1 MSKFKQYTPPAALLL
16 TVFILLALS
25 GLLSEGS
32 ADVSELFFTNMILQI
47 VIFILP
53 ALFYCRIRRR
63 PIVRSGYTFAI
74 LPAHPIFLLSMFGVI
89 VLGSMLV
96 NLGVAALSG
105 TAEEFGA
112 SASNTLTGIAD
123 ASGAVY
129 VIFSFCIIPAI
140 TEEFFFRGILLSEY
154 ADDSPVAAVLLSTLA
169 FAASHFNLTQLPAYL
184 LSGLLLAFS
193 IRVTHSLLTPI
204 LLHCAVNLFNVFLLP
219 YLWQV
224 TLAPLGVLFT
234 VFILVGLILIFA
246 IVALREAEQIYTD
259 YASDS
264 RREKD
269 TFGKRGSL
277 FHTLLYGAFTPPFVA
292 ALLLSLI
299 LMFLS

>member
-1 MSKFKQYTPPAALLL
+1 MSKFKQYTPPAVLLL

-32 ADVSELFFTNMILQI
+32 AGVSELFFTNMILQI

-112 SASNTLTGIAD
+112 SASNTLAGIAD

-234 VFILVGLILIFA
+234 VFILMGLILIFA

-269 TFGKRGSL
+269 TFGKRGSF

-299 LMFLS
+299 LMFLN

>member
-1 MSKFKQYTPPAALLL
+1 MSKFKQYTPPAVLLL
-16 TVFILLALS
+16 TVFVLLALS
-25 GLLSEGS
+25 GLLTSTSDE
-32 ADVSELFFTNMILQI
+32 VSELCFTNMILQI

-53 ALFYCRIRRR
+53 ALFYCKIRRR
-63 PIVRSGYTFAI
+63 KVTHAGYSFAI
-74 LPAHPIFLLSMFGVI
+74 LPAHPVFLLAMFGVI

-96 NLGVAALSG
+96 NLGVAALFG

-112 SASNTLTGIAD
+112 SAATTLTGIAD
-123 ASGAVY
+123 VSGAVY

-154 ADDSPVAAVLLSTLA
+154 TDSNPAAAVLLSTVA
-169 FAASHFNLTQLPAYL
+169 FAASHFDAVQLPAYL
-184 LSGLLLAFS
+184 LSGLLLAFAV
-193 IRVTHSLLTPI
+193 RVTRSLLTPI

-234 VFILVGLILIFA
+234 VFILVGLLLICA
-246 IVALREAEQIYTD
+246 LVVLRETEQIYTD
-259 YASDS
+259 YASDP

-269 TFGKRGSL
+269 TFGKSGS
-277 FHTLLYGAFTPPFVA
+277 FFTTLLHGFLAPPFIA
-292 ALLLSLI
+292 ALILSLI
-299 LMFLS
+299 LALIA